1 MEDISE
7 AKRDGFVLL
16 KSNHI
21 AYYNDNTCHLTCHR
35 GTLFP
40 PISAS
45 IADGRRRVAEVKVP
59 LPLPPLRHV
68 LLLSC
73 HVVVTP
79 EIPMSCHTAMHN
91 FQKNGGFLV
100 FCLGDKRW
108 LGQVVYHVILD
119 VSEQGR
125 SDRGCRVL
133 KAWAESP
140 EHDVF
145 STFLGKRAGSKTG
158 IEHF

>member
-1 MEDISE
+1 
-7 AKRDGFVLL
+7 
-16 KSNHI
+16 
-21 AYYNDNTCHLTCHR
+21 
-35 GTLFP
+35 
-40 PISAS
+40 
-45 IADGRRRVAEVKVP
+45 
-59 LPLPPLRHV
+59 
-68 LLLSC
+68 
-73 HVVVTP
+73 
-79 EIPMSCHTAMHN
+79 MHN